1 MIDFVCRCSPGT
13 LTRMMRVFCAR
24 VFLAS
29 LSLFFPLSSL
39 RTNEQTLV
47 NSFLF
52 NENTNAFRRQ
62 KSVKSL
68 INYQIY
74 RSPRC
79 FRRRKIQT
87 FCGTLILLSHLFFFV
102 FFLSFFLSFFLFE
115 RFLFER
121 ERERSFLRFRA
132 RESERFSEQRERDL
146 FYENVL
152 LLGTKMGTKSTA
164 SFRRRRTRRTTTTTQ
179 RVDGGN
185 DATPHRGFTDGEA
198 AVDELG
204 EDDTNYC

>member
-1 MIDFVCRCSPGT
+1 MFS
-13 LTRMMRVFCAR
+13 RVS
-24 VFLAS
+24 LA
-29 LSLFFPLSSL
+29 LFSSL
-39 RTNEQTLV
+39 VTPHKQTNFEQ
-47 NSFLF
+47 LF
-52 NENTNAFRRQ
+52 VQRKHVAFRRQ
-62 KSVKSL
+62 NRLNRLLITKSIGRKC
-68 INYQIY
+68 
-74 RSPRC
+74 C
-79 FRRRKIQT
+79 FRRKNQT

-102 FFLSFFLSFFLFE
+102 FFLSFFSSVSFS
-115 RFLFER
+115 R
-121 ERERSFLRFRA
+121 ERGKDTSSFPRA
-132 RESERFSEQRERDL
+132 RERTRSEEHREKERDL

>member
-1 MIDFVCRCSPGT
+1 MF
-13 LTRMMRVFCAR
+13 FAR
-24 VFLAS
+24 VCFLAS

-39 RTNEQTLV
+39 RTNKQTL

-52 NENTNAFRRQ
+52 NENTRVSSS

-74 RSPRC
+74 RSRCC
-79 FRRRKIQT
+79 FRRKNQT

-102 FFLSFFLSFFLFE
+102 FFLFE

-121 ERERSFLRFRA
+121 ERGKDTSSFPRA
-132 RESERFSEQRERDL
+132 RERTRSEEHREKERDL
-146 FYENVL
+146 FLINENVL

>member
-1 MIDFVCRCSPGT
+1 
-13 LTRMMRVFCAR
+13 MRALLVHSLFFAR
-24 VFLAS
+24 VCFLAS

-39 RTNEQTLV
+39 RTNKQTL
-47 NSFLF
+47 NR
-52 NENTNAFRRQ
+52 AFCSTKTRRVSSS

-68 INYQIY
+68 INYQKSIG
-74 RSPRC
+74 RECC
-79 FRRRKIQT
+79 FRRKIQT
-87 FCGTLILLSHLFFFV
+87 FRGTLILLSHLFFFV
-102 FFLSFFLSFFLFE
+102 FFLFE

-121 ERERSFLRFRA
+121 ERGKDTSSFPRA
-132 RESERFSEQRERDL
+132 RERTRSEERREKERDL
-146 FYENVL
+146 FLINENVL

-164 SFRRRRTRRTTTTTQ
+164 SLRRRRTRRTTTTTQ

>member
-1 MIDFVCRCSPGT
+1 MFS
-13 LTRMMRVFCAR
+13 RVS
-24 VFLAS
+24 LA
-29 LSLFFPLSSL
+29 LFSSL
-39 RTNEQTLV
+39 ITPHKQTNFEQ
-47 NSFLF
+47 SFLF
-52 NENTNAFRRQ
+52 NENTRVSSS

-74 RSPRC
+74 RSRVLFSKEKPDFLRHTD
-79 FRRRKIQT
+79 FAFSSLLLR
-87 FCGTLILLSHLFFFV
+87 LLSFRAFPF
-102 FFLSFFLSFFLFE
+102 
-115 RFLFER
+115 R
-121 ERERSFLRFRA
+121 EREGKDTSSFPRA
-132 RESERFSEQRERDL
+132 RERTRSEEHREKERDL
-146 FYENVL
+146 FLINENVL

-164 SFRRRRTRRTTTTTQ
+164 SLRRRRTRRTTTTTQ

>member
-1 MIDFVCRCSPGT
+1 MF
-13 LTRMMRVFCAR
+13 FAR
-24 VFLAS
+24 VCFLAS

-39 RTNEQTLV
+39 RTNKQTL

-52 NENTNAFRRQ
+52 NENTRVSSS

-74 RSPRC
+74 RSQRC
-79 FRRRKIQT
+79 FRRKNQT

-102 FFLSFFLSFFLFE
+102 FFLFE

-121 ERERSFLRFRA
+121 ERGKDTSSFPRA
-132 RESERFSEQRERDL
+132 RERTRSEEHREKERDL

>member
-1 MIDFVCRCSPGT
+1 MFS
-13 LTRMMRVFCAR
+13 RVS
-24 VFLAS
+24 LA
-29 LSLFFPLSSL
+29 LFSSL
-39 RTNEQTLV
+39 VTPHKQTNFEQ
-47 NSFLF
+47 LF
-52 NENTNAFRRQ
+52 VQRKHVAFRRQ
-62 KSVKSL
+62 NRLNRLLITKSIGRKC
-68 INYQIY
+68 
-74 RSPRC
+74 C
-79 FRRRKIQT
+79 FRRKNQT

-102 FFLSFFLSFFLFE
+102 FFLFE
-115 RFLFER
+115 RFSR
-121 ERERSFLRFRA
+121 ERGKDTSSFPRA
-132 RESERFSEQRERDL
+132 RERTRSEEHREKERDL
-146 FYENVL
+146 FLINENVL

>member
-1 MIDFVCRCSPGT
+1 MCVPSWYTHCFLRV
-13 LTRMMRVFCAR
+13 RVFSR
-24 VFLAS
+24 LSRSFFLS
-29 LSLFFPLSSL
+29 HHSHKQ
-39 RTNEQTLV
+39 TNFEQ
-47 NSFLF
+47 SFLF
-52 NENTNAFRRQ
+52 NENTRRVSSS

-74 RSPRC
+74 RSRC
-79 FRRRKIQT
+79 CFRRKIQT

-102 FFLSFFLSFFLFE
+102 FFLFE

-121 ERERSFLRFRA
+121 DREDLPSFPRA
-132 RESERFSEQRERDL
+132 REQALLRTERERDL

>member
-1 MIDFVCRCSPGT
+1 MCVPSWYTHDACFLRAC
-13 LTRMMRVFCAR
+13 VFSR
-24 VFLAS
+24 LSRSFFLS
-29 LSLFFPLSSL
+29 HHSHKQ
-39 RTNEQTLV
+39 TNEQ
-47 NSFLF
+47 SFLF
-52 NENTNAFRRQ
+52 NENTRVSSS

-74 RSPRC
+74 RSQRC
-79 FRRRKIQT
+79 FRRKIQT

-121 ERERSFLRFRA
+121 DREDLPSFPRA
-132 RESERFSEQRERDL
+132 REQALLRTERERDL

>member
-1 MIDFVCRCSPGT
+1 MFFACVCFSR
-13 LTRMMRVFCAR
+13 
-24 VFLAS
+24 
-29 LSLFFPLSSL
+29 LSRSFPLITL
-39 RTNEQTLV
+39 HKQTNFEQ
-47 NSFLF
+47 SFLF
-52 NENTNAFRRQ
+52 NENTRRVSSS

-74 RSPRC
+74 RSRC
-79 FRRRKIQT
+79 CFRRKIQT

-102 FFLSFFLSFFLFE
+102 FFLFE

-121 ERERSFLRFRA
+121 ERGKDTSSFPRA
-132 RESERFSEQRERDL
+132 RERTRSEEHREKERDL
-146 FYENVL
+146 FLTNENVL

-164 SFRRRRTRRTTTTTQ
+164 SFRRRRTRRTTKTTQ

>member
-1 MIDFVCRCSPGT
+1 MQVPSWYTHDDDACFLRACVSGVSLALFSSRITLRKQTNFGEQLFVQRKHK
-13 LTRMMRVFCAR
+13 RV
-24 VFLAS
+24 
-29 LSLFFPLSSL
+29 SS
-39 RTNEQTLV
+39 
-47 NSFLF
+47 S
-52 NENTNAFRRQ
+52 

-68 INYQIY
+68 INYQTNLSVAALFSKENTDFS
-74 RSPRC
+74 RHTDFAFSSLLLR
-79 FRRRKIQT
+79 
-87 FCGTLILLSHLFFFV
+87 LLS
-102 FFLSFFLSFFLFE
+102 FFLSFFLSFRAFPF
-115 RFLFER
+115 RER
-121 ERERSFLRFRA
+121 ERERTFLRFRA
-132 RESERFSEQRERDL
+132 RESERFLEQRERL